1 MSHDLILE
9 SLTLILTVPII
20 AVNTY
25 FILRIIKELIQI
37 HRIGKKIKSIERK
50 MELLKKFVLN
60 NEE

>member
-50 MELLKKFVLN
+50 MEYLKGLHR
-60 NEE
+60 E